1 MLKKQ
6 VFCLKSHGVTI
17 PSCLSAIFNSLLS
30 FTPSFIC
37 VLRTFG
43 RDLKWNPHFNY
54 TFLRYAFRTALLDLL
69 EANIDSSFKTLKSKC
84 YREHENGFTFMQ
96 SLTGTTSRID
106 SYDGNFVTFHYN
118 RHEDNQYI
126 EETLPILDFIRRIIQ
141 HIPEKHFKRKT
152 QSLSF
157 LQPLA

>member
-1 MLKKQ
+1 
-6 VFCLKSHGVTI
+6 
-17 PSCLSAIFNSLLS
+17 
-30 FTPSFIC
+30 
-37 VLRTFG
+37 
-43 RDLKWNPHFNY
+43 
-54 TFLRYAFRTALLDLL
+54 
-69 EANIDSSFKTLKSKC
+69 
-84 YREHENGFTFMQ
+84 MQ

-126 EETLPILDFIRRIIQ
+126 EETLPVLDFIRRIIQ

-157 LQPLA
+157 LQPLV